1 MADEKVDTAAKP
13 EQLTGRPK
21 GWDKYVEGVIVV
33 VKVQKCIF
41 ITKSV
46 NETPMIL
53 NLIILTFILHFRG
66 VGSSNIS

>member
-1 MADEKVDTAAKP
+1 MADENVDTAAKP

-33 VKVQKCIF
+33 VKVQKCKF
-41 ITKSV
+41 ITKI
-46 NETPMIL
+46 NETPIIL
-53 NLIILTFILHFRG
+53 NLVILTFILHFRG

>member
-41 ITKSV
+41 IK
-46 NETPMIL
+46 N
-53 NLIILTFILHFRG
+53 
-66 VGSSNIS
+66 